1 MDNEVFL
8 KRTAIEDYQ
17 YNEAM
22 KTLRTNIQFSGTGIQ
37 VVMLTSSVPGEGKSE
52 TTFHLAASLAQ
63 LDKKVL
69 LIDADIRK
77 SILVTRYQL
86 DRRVDA
92 RNDPFRGFGRR
103 DPRPLGRR
111 RCALPGTPG
120 EIPAVRIN

>member
-69 LIDADIRK
+69 LIER
-77 SILVTRYQL
+77 RYPQI
-86 DRRVDA
+86 
-92 RNDPFRGFGRR
+92 DP
-103 DPRPLGRR
+103 
-111 RCALPGTPG
+111 CHT
-120 EIPAVRIN
+120 IPIGPES